1 MNLSEMTYPELAQHQ
16 KDVESAMR
24 NLEKTRRADAK
35 KAVRATAKEHGFTVE
50 DLFNVSDK
58 GSASATKSAPKYR
71 NPDNHAE
78 TWTGKGRKPQWIK
91 AAVESGADL
100 SSFEI

>member
-24 NLEKTRRADAK
+24 NLEKTRRA
-35 KAVRATAKEHGFTVE
+35 TAKEHGFTVE

-58 GSASATKSAPKYR
+58 VSTSATKSAPKYR
-71 NPDNHAE
+71 NPENHAE
-78 TWTGKGRKPQWIK
+78 TWTGKGRKPQWIT
-91 AAVESGADL
+91 AALESGADL